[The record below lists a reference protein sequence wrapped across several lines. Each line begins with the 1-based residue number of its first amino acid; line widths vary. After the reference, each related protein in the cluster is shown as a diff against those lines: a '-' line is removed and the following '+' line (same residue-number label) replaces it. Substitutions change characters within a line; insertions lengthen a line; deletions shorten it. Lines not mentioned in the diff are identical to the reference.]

1 MIPERFPSAE
11 RDPQETFRREEG
23 RLITSLLPVKRSP
36 VPSRRWKR
44 TGGVSQAA
52 GFWNLS
58 FRGQGALASF
68 SGKDAAV
75 SLEGAA
81 TTALPGAEWRAKRW
95 RAGAPLSHSWGNG
108 GYIVIPKSMPGIPT
122 SS

>member
-11 RDPQETFRREEG
+11 RDPQETFGRRDDSS
-23 RLITSLLPVKRSP
+23 TSLLPVKRSP
-36 VPSRRWKR
+36 VLSRWQR

-75 SLEGAA
+75 SLEGDA
-81 TTALPGAEWRAKRW
+81 TTALPGAEWRAERW

-108 GYIVIPKSMPGIPT
+108 GYIVIPKFIPGIPT